1 MPDTREKKSSSA
13 IGTYRSRAGLPP
25 GTLTYHD
32 PSGSP
37 ETNINLTMYN
47 ESEYEF
53 APTVESVESF
63 VPLKKDHVNWVSIIG
78 YKNTSLIEKVGEQF
92 HLHMLTLEDILNTDH
107 LPKIELMDERLFLTL
122 KMFTVSNTEKRFE
135 EEHVSFILG
144 KEYLLTFQEREG
156 DDFQIIRERIQA
168 GIGKTRIKGSD
179 YLLYLLVDRIVDN
192 YYLVLDAFE
201 DIMDQLEEDLIH
213 GPQEDMAEKILQ
225 QKKYLTQLR
234 KFIYPLREE
243 FGRLVKGESNLITKS
258 SIAYFR
264 DIYDHLI
271 HLANTIESYRE
282 NMNGLMELHI
292 SNNSERINSV
302 MKTLT
307 MIATIFIPLTF
318 MAGIWGMNFTHM
330 PELDKPWAYPAAL
343 GIMLIVGLSMY
354 TYMKRKRWL

>member
-1 MPDTREKKSSSA
+1 MTEKKSRSA
-13 IGTYRSRAGLPP
+13 IGAYRSRAGLPP
-25 GTLTYHD
+25 GTLTYYD

-37 ETNINLTMYN
+37 ETNINLTIYN
-47 ESEYEF
+47 EADYEY
-53 APTVESVESF
+53 APTVEFVESF
-63 VPLKKDHVNWVSIIG
+63 VPLRTEHVNWVSIIG
-78 YKNTSLIEKVGEQF
+78 YRNTSLIEKVGQHF

-107 LPKIELMDERLFLTL
+107 LPKIELLDERLFLTL
-122 KMFTVSNTEKRFE
+122 KMFTVSKTDNHFE

-156 DDFQIIRERIQA
+156 DDFQVIRERIKA
-168 GIGKTRIKGSD
+168 RVGKTRSKGSD

-201 DIMDQLEEDLIH
+201 DIMDKLEEELIH
-213 GPQEDMAEKILQ
+213 GPQQDMAEKILQ
-225 QKKYLTQLR
+225 QKQYLTQLR
-234 KFIYPLREE
+234 KFIFPLREE
-243 FGRLVKGESNLITKS
+243 FGRLIKDDGNLITKS

-264 DIYDHLI
+264 DIYDHLT
-271 HLANTIESYRE
+271 HLTNTIESYRE

-318 MAGIWGMNFTHM
+318 LAGIWGMNFQYM
-330 PELDKPWAYPAAL
+330 PELSRPWAYPAAL
-343 GIMLIVGLSMY
+343 GIMLTVGLSMY
-354 TYMKRKRWL
+354 IYMKRKRWL